1 MNRNIPNLHNFEG
14 LQNKIVYSNVKRDD
28 EYTIFFNDFSKS
40 FFSSLKQ

>member
-14 LQNKIVYSNVKRDD
+14 LQNKIVYSNVKRDG